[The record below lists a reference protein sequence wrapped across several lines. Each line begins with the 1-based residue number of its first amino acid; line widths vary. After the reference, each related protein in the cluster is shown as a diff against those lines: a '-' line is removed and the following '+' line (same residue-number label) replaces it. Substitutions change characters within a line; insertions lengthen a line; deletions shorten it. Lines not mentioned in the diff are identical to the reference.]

1 MDRIKV
7 HSKKL
12 DRFTAAVALVF
23 DADFNS
29 LRGITDM
36 KQKFICIYCARK
48 TLKINDAALSM
59 YYRVDQKYMISQL
72 QALSVKVMVDDEL
85 LVKICAVESLWKL
98 VTENE

>member
-1 MDRIKV
+1 MDPVKV

-29 LRGITDM
+29 LRGITDL

-48 TLKINDAALSM
+48 TLKIGDGALSM
-59 YYRVDQKYMISQL
+59 YYRVDQKYMIRQL
-72 QALSVKVMVDDEL
+72 QALSVQVMVDDEL
-85 LVKICAVESLWKL
+85 LVKTCTVESLWKL

>member
-36 KQKFICIYCARK
+36 KQKFICIYCARR
-48 TLKINDAALSM
+48 TLKINDGALSM
-59 YYRVDQKYMISQL
+59 YYRVDQKYMVSQL
-72 QALSVKVMVDDEL
+72 QALSVQAMVDDEL
-85 LVKICAVESLWKL
+85 MVKICSVESLWKL